1 MKAKKLGRIII
12 FMLEIVVILVMT
24 IVVIRSF
31 KTTPEVGEE
40 DNPGQQAMIDP
51 NTGEVIQTNKEGEV
65 YLPDKDWRDLIPVNP
80 ELDDDANPKQYWNIA
95 LFGVDA
101 RNPQEL
107 FKGSRSD
114 SMMIASVNKN
124 TGEIKLVS
132 VYRDTYLN
140 TGNDKYRKCNAAYSA
155 GGAEQAI
162 NMLNSNLDLNIE
174 DFITVNY
181 QAVIDT
187 VDGVGG
193 VWIDVDSEEIRHIN
207 NYQETIS
214 KDTMGGKSF
223 VPVTE
228 TGYQLLNGL
237 QATAYCR
244 IRYTKGDDFK
254 RAERQR
260 EVIKAIQEQAQ
271 KLDLVSLTNIFNKVA
286 PSLYTSIEPK
296 DILALL
302 GKITD
307 YRIVDEGGFP
317 NENMRT
323 TGTIGAKGSCVIP
336 LDLASNVT
344 WLHKFLYGMD
354 DYEPTNDVKKYSDV
368 IKADTRQYIQ

>member
-1 MKAKKLGRIII
+1 MKSKNVGRIII
-12 FMLEIVVILVMT
+12 FMLEIVVILIMT
-24 IVVIRSF
+24 IVVVSNF
-31 KTTPEVGEE
+31 G
-40 DNPGQQAMIDP
+40 
-51 NTGEVIQTNKEGEV
+51 TGTKNKEKVDPADPGDEV
-65 YLPDKDWRDLIPVNP
+65 VQENDGPHILDIDESKIIQNSGIDDP
-80 ELDDDANPKQYWNIA
+80 ELTKITKKYWNIA

-101 RNPQEL
+101 KTTNEL

-114 SMMIASVNKN
+114 SMMIASINTE
-124 TGEIKLVS
+124 TGEIKLLS

-162 NMLNSNLDLNIE
+162 NMLNSNMDLNIK
-174 DFITVNY
+174 DFLTVNY
-181 QAVIDT
+181 KAVIQV

-193 VWIDVDSEEIRHIN
+193 VWIDIDSEELRHIN

-214 KDTMGGKSF
+214 KDVLGNKPFT
-223 VPVTE
+223 PVKE

-260 EVIKAIQEQAQ
+260 EVIKAIESQA
-271 KLDLVSLTNIFNKVA
+271 KEMGVTELLSLLNDVANGGNI
-286 PSLYTSIEPK
+286 YTSIDLQDMIK
-296 DILALL
+296 MVKNI
-302 GKITD
+302 GN
-307 YRIVDEGGFP
+307 YRIVEEGGFP

-336 LDLASNVT
+336 LDLYSNVK
-344 WLHKFLYGMD
+344 WLHEYLYGIE
-354 DYEPTNDVKKYSDV
+354 DYEPSKEVSSYSEV
-368 IKADTRQYIQ
+368 IKSDTRQYIR

>member
-12 FMLEIVVILVMT
+12 FMLEIVVILIMT
-24 IVVIRSF
+24 IVVVHSF
-31 KTTPEVGEE
+31 KSDADRKSEGETGE
-40 DNPGQQAMIDP
+40 SGQENSTGGVAGVEEKSDGPYFLDLDESLIVQNPGTEDSEI
-51 NTGEVIQTNKEGEV
+51 TK
-65 YLPDKDWRDLIPVNP
+65 K
-80 ELDDDANPKQYWNIA
+80 YWNIA

-101 RNPQEL
+101 KTSSEL

-114 SMMIASVNKN
+114 SMMIASINLE
-124 TGEIKLVS
+124 TGDIKLCS
-132 VYRDTYLN
+132 IYRDTYLN

-162 NMLNSNLDLNIE
+162 NMINTNLDMNVK

-181 QAVIDT
+181 QALIDL

-193 VWIDVDSEEIRHIN
+193 VYIDIDEAELRHIN

-214 KDTMGGKSF
+214 KDTMGGKAYT
-223 VPVTE
+223 PVTK

-244 IRYTKGDDFK
+244 IRYTLGDDFK

-260 EVIKAIQEQAQ
+260 EVIKAIEEQAK
-271 KLDLVSLTNIFNKVA
+271 KLDLATLTDVFNKVV
-286 PSLYTSIEPK
+286 PNVYTSIK
-296 DILALL
+296 TTDMLTMI
-302 GKITD
+302 GKIGS
-307 YRIVDEGGFP
+307 YKIVEDSGFP

-336 LDLASNVT
+336 LDLSSNVT
-344 WLHKFLYGMD
+344 WLHKFLFGVE
-354 DYEPTNDVKKYSDV
+354 DYEPSKEVKEYSAT
-368 IKADTRQYIQ
+368 IQSDTRQYIQ